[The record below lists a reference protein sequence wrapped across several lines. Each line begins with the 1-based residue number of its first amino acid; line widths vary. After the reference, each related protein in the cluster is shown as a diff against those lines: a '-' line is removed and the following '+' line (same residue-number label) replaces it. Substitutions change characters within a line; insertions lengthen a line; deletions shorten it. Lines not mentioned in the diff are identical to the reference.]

1 MLFKDI
7 STIAD
12 YAVMRTGGVAGIAQ
26 INGLRLEAK
35 PARHAQQAINGVA
48 PAGVIVID
56 ILGPQLLDR
65 LRGRAIQLLRGFIV
79 VIVTQVRADDDQ
91 GFRTAP
97 EKIEHL
103 ADFPGPGIAHHQ
115 LVGIDEANFKKA
127 RKFYESA
134 TQADPNYAHA
144 WNNLGTLHYSRKDY
158 KKAIGCYQRALK
170 MAPAQA
176 AFHSNLGTAFFAR
189 KKYAEA
195 FEEYRVALL
204 LDPEVFDRHG
214 LFGVILKEQ
223 TVEDRARYQFLLA
236 KGFASLGYVEKS
248 LAYLRRAL
256 EDGFSPAEAQGDP
269 AFALLRDDPR
279 FQALF
284 AELPRPI
291 PR

>member
-1 MLFKDI
+1 MKF
-7 STIAD
+7 
-12 YAVMRTGGVAGIAQ
+12 GG
-26 INGLRLEAK
+26 
-35 PARHAQQAINGVA
+35 PARLLAVVLLAAAGAAAQQA
-48 PAGVIVID
+48 P
-56 ILGPQLLDR
+56 LLTVLPR
-65 LRGRAIQLLRGFIV
+65 EEQARRWEQ
-79 VIVTQVRADDDQ
+79 RADLRMVQKRYLEAIDFYQ
-91 GFRTAP
+91 RA
-97 EKIEHL
+97 L
-103 ADFPGPGIAHHQ
+103 ALQPRDPILLNKAGIAHHQ
-115 LVGIDEANFKKA
+115 LMGIDEANFKKA

-134 TQADPNYAHA
+134 TRADPDYPNA
-144 WNNLGTLHYSRKDY
+144 WNNLGTLCYNRKYY

>member
-1 MLFKDI
+1 MKF
-7 STIAD
+7 
-12 YAVMRTGGVAGIAQ
+12 GG
-26 INGLRLEAK
+26 
-35 PARHAQQAINGVA
+35 PARLLAVVLLAAAGAAAQQA
-48 PAGVIVID
+48 P
-56 ILGPQLLDR
+56 LLTVLPR
-65 LRGRAIQLLRGFIV
+65 EEQARRWEQ
-79 VIVTQVRADDDQ
+79 RADLRMVQKRYLEAIDFYQ
-91 GFRTAP
+91 RA
-97 EKIEHL
+97 L
-103 ADFPGPGIAHHQ
+103 ALQPRDPILLNKAGIAHHQ
-115 LVGIDEANFKKA
+115 LMGIDEANFKKA

-134 TQADPNYAHA
+134 TRADPDYPNA
-144 WNNLGTLHYSRKDY
+144 WNNLGTLYYDRKDY
-158 KKAIGCYQRALK
+158 KKAINYYQRALK
-170 MAPAQA
+170 IAPAQA
-176 AFHSNLGTAFFAR
+176 AFHSSLGMALFAR
-189 KKYAEA
+189 KRYAEA

-214 LFGVILKEQ
+214 LFGVTVKGQ
-223 TVEDRARYQFLLA
+223 TVEDRARYEFLLA